1 MSSRDPAPASRAMI
15 TSPFAIV
22 TIVIGAALLLAAL
35 VISVLRWRESGWG
48 ALVWLASYVGMFVI
62 RTPHSIRN
70 RANVIID
77 ARKGLDERL
86 LLVGMFAAMMFLPLL
101 HLATGI
107 FGFADYALPNWAT
120 WVGAV
125 LQVPFLWLFWR
136 SHADLGRNW
145 SPGLELRQKHQ
156 LITEGVY
163 RYIRHP
169 MYAAIWISALT
180 QPLLIHNWI
189 AGALVIPA
197 FAAMWF
203 LRIPSEE
210 AMMRSQFGEAYDL
223 YCQRT
228 GRLLPRRG

>member
-1 MSSRDPAPASRAMI
+1 MSSQPSARPSRAMI
-15 TSPFAIV
+15 TSPFATV
-22 TIVIGAALLLAAL
+22 TIVIGVALLVAAL
-35 VISVLRWRESGWG
+35 VMSTLRWRESGWG
-48 ALVWLASYVGMFVI
+48 ALVWLASYVGMFAI

-70 RANVIID
+70 RANVIVN

-86 LLVGMFAAMMFLPLL
+86 LLIGMFAAMMMLPLL
-101 HLATGI
+101 HLATGV
-107 FGFADYALPNWAT
+107 FAFADYTLPNWTT
-120 WVGAV
+120 WIGAV

-145 SPGLELRQKHQ
+145 SPGLELREDHQ
-156 LITEGVY
+156 LVTEGVY

-169 MYAAIWISALT
+169 MYAAIWIAALT

-189 AGALVIPA
+189 AGALIIPA

-210 AMMRSQFGEAYDL
+210 AMMRAQFGGAYDL
-223 YCQRT
+223 YCQHT
-228 GRLLPRRG
+228 GRLFPHRA